1 MYVQINDCCE
11 KKIVYLYVYYKII
24 IKIYSMKLKMRS
36 EKKRDSH
43 QRKMSAL
50 RIEMRR
56 KNELFLRRTEKK

>member
-1 MYVQINDCCE
+1 
-11 KKIVYLYVYYKII
+11 
-24 IKIYSMKLKMRS
+24 MKLKMRS